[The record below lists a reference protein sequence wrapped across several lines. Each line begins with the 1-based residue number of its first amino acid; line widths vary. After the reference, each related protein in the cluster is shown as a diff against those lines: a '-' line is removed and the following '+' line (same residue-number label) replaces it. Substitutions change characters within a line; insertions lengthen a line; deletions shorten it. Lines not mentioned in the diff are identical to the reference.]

1 VWGSIRS
8 PHHFLLEIFMVEVL
22 KEVNW
27 EHWVGQP
34 LEAIKK
40 VTKTKKEP
48 SFLEEQ
54 IRDAYPCDV
63 EPEEDKNENI

>member
-1 VWGSIRS
+1 
-8 PHHFLLEIFMVEVL
+8 MVKVL

-34 LEAIKK
+34 IEAIKNI
-40 VTKTKKEP
+40 TKTKKEP